1 MRRMLDPKEAGGSD
15 KTYIHSVSIAS
26 NSYYIYINIYS
37 NSNTQLTFSTFKAL
51 LSHYGMV
58 ICTGFYKTST
68 AYGIATN
75 VRYDKSNK
83 LNRLYYFDTQDKFE
97 KNTIISS
104 DSSFIDSVSEIE

>member
-1 MRRMLDPKEAGGSD
+1 MRRMLDPKEGGGGS
-15 KTYIHSVSIAS
+15 KTYRHSVCIAS

-37 NSNTQLTFSTFKAL
+37 NSNTQLTFSTFKEL
-51 LSHYGMV
+51 LSHYGSV

-68 AYGIATN
+68 TYGISTS

-83 LNRLYYFDTQDKFE
+83 RNRLYYFDTQDKFE

-104 DSSFIDSVSEIE
+104 DSSFRDSVSEIV